1 MATAPVG
8 GLQKG
13 AEHAGV
19 PQGQLQGGYE
29 DRGRGGRRGLDRR
42 VREEGPLAP
51 RRQYLLREQEEPDLA
66 GRGAARWRSRSR
78 RRGDG
83 DERRNSESAPRFS
96 RWSWQA

>member
-29 DRGRGGRRGLDRR
+29 DRGQGGRRGLDRR

-51 RRQYLLREQEEPDLA
+51 RRQHLLREQEESHLV
-66 GRGAARWRSRSR
+66 GRGAAEGEPSGYGR
-78 RRGDG
+78 RT
-83 DERRNSESAPRFS
+83 SESAS
-96 RWSWQA
+96 GSQSGSTGKSTGSQ